1 MQVLW
6 TVKAELIHFAVKS
19 YFVHE
24 GIKPQFGSGGASW
37 CEERRYSSLVL
48 LFTEMMVRYCKL

>member
-6 TVKAELIHFAVKS
+6 TVKVELINLTVKL

-24 GIKPQFGSGGASW
+24 GIRPQFASGGASW
-37 CEERRYSSLVL
+37 CEERYNIL
-48 LFTEMMVRYCKL
+48 LLLPTATMVRYCKL